1 MALHALQNVGGAYD
15 VVREFLFPF
24 DRRRWLKLAIVA
36 FFVGGGGTS
45 VPTGGFESGGPPDQ
59 SPGGPSG
66 QPTEWTPEA
75 LPDDLLL
82 LVAIVVAALLLLWLV
97 FAVVGAAM
105 EFVFVE
111 SLLRGD
117 VRVRRYWG
125 RRWGQGL
132 RLFGF
137 RVAIGLPF
145 LAIVVGWLAVLVV
158 PLLIGGDPLLP
169 MGLFFVGIPVVF
181 LLGLLY
187 AAVHTFTTVFVVPIM
202 IEEEAGVLDG
212 WRRLWGSITG
222 AWKQYLGFAVVWV
235 GLTIATGLLAS
246 IAMGI
251 AAVAVLVP
259 LSVLAVVVYL
269 SLGFGT
275 TAGLVVLGVLVAV
288 FVLSLLVIAALVQV
302 PILAYLRY
310 YALLVL
316 GDVDPDLDFVADR
329 RPAVEE

>member
-1 MALHALQNVGGAYD
+1 MALHALQNVGDAYE
-15 VVREFLFPF
+15 VAREFLFPF
-24 DRRRWLKLAIVA
+24 ELRRWLKLTLVA
-36 FFVGGGGTS
+36 FFLGGGGMS
-45 VPTGGFESGGPPDQ
+45 FPGGGGNFETGSPPDQ
-59 SPGGPSG
+59 APGQAP
-66 QPTEWTPEA
+66 EWTPDA

-82 LVAIVVAALLLLWLV
+82 LVALVVVAVVLIGLV
-97 FAVVGAAM
+97 FAVVGAIM

-117 VRVRRYWG
+117 VAVRRYWG

-145 LAIVVGWLAVLVV
+145 LAILLGWLAILLV
-158 PLLIGGDPLLP
+158 PLLLGGDPLVP
-169 MGLFFVGIPVVF
+169 IGLFFVGIPVVF

-187 AAVHTFTTVFVVPIM
+187 AAVDTFTTVFVVPIM
-202 IEEEAGVLDG
+202 IEEESGVLDG

-222 AWKQYLGFAVVWV
+222 ELKQYLGFAVVWI

-246 IAMGI
+246 IALGI

-259 LSVLAVVVYL
+259 LGVLAAIAYL

-275 TAGLVVLGVLVAV
+275 TAGLVVLGVLAVV
-288 FVLSLLVIAALVQV
+288 FVLSLLVLGALVQV

-316 GDVDPDLDFVADR
+316 GDVEPDLDFVADR